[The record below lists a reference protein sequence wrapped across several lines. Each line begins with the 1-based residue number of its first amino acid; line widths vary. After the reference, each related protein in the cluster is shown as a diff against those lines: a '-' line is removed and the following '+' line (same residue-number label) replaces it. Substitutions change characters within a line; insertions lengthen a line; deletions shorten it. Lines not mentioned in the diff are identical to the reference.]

1 MRRVGVFGGTFDPPH
16 LGHLVIAEWARARL
30 GLERVLFVPSGVP
43 PHKRGRRVTAP
54 EHRIAMARLAVR
66 GNPAF
71 GVSTLESRRDG
82 PSYTVDTLRAL
93 RARRPGERLYLLLG
107 EDSLEELPTWR
118 EPEAIRGLATLVV
131 AARPP
136 GVTAGAPRGGPGAG
150 AALSAPGL
158 SGHGVRWLDNPAIA
172 LSSSRVRRLARARH
186 TLRYLVPEAVRAY
199 IERHRLYRRT
209 R

>member
-16 LGHLVIAEWARARL
+16 LGHLVIAEWARVRL
-30 GLERVLFVPSGVP
+30 RLERVLFIPSGVP
-43 PHKRGRRVTAP
+43 PHKRGRRVTAT

-71 GVSTLESRRDG
+71 AVSTLESRRDG

-93 RARRPGERLYLLLG
+93 CARHPGVRLYLLLG

-131 AARPP
+131 AARPS
-136 GVTAGAPRGGPGAG
+136 GAG
-150 AALSAPGL
+150 ARAGANPGSDL
-158 SGHGVRWLDNPAIA
+158 LWLDNPPIA
-172 LSSSRVRRLARARH
+172 LSSSQVRRLARTRH
-186 TLRYLVPEAVRAY
+186 TLRYLVPESVRTY
-199 IERHRLYRRT
+199 IERHRLYRGSR
-209 R
+209 

>member
-1 MRRVGVFGGTFDPPH
+1 M
-16 LGHLVIAEWARARL
+16 

-131 AARPP
+131 AARPSGRHP
-136 GVTAGAPRGGPGAG
+136 RAERAGAGSVRG
-150 AALSAPGL
+150 LL
-158 SGHGVRWLDNPAIA
+158 WLGNPPIA
-172 LSSSRVRRLARARH
+172 LSSSGVRRLARARH

-199 IERHRLYRRT
+199 IERHRLYRGSR
-209 R
+209 